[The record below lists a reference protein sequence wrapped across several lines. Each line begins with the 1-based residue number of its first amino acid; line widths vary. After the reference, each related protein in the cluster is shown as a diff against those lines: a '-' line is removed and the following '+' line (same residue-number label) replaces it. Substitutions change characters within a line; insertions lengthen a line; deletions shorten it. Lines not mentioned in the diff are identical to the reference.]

1 MAQRQFQALATATY
15 VLNMMFIKLSI
26 GIFLLRLAVK
36 RVYRRI
42 IWGSIVVVGVWSIVV
57 FFWDLFQ
64 CSPVQAQWDYTIPNF
79 KCVSA
84 DQIVAAAYALS
95 VMTFLSD
102 WFYVS

>member
-1 MAQRQFQALATATY
+1 
-15 VLNMMFIKLSI
+15 MMFIKFSI
-26 GIFLLRLAVK
+26 GIFLLRLAVRK
-36 RVYRRI
+36 IYRRI
-42 IWGSIVVVGVWSIVV
+42 IWGSIFIVGVWSTVL

-64 CSPVQAQWDYTIPNF
+64 CSPVQAQWDYTIPNS

-95 VMTFLSD
+95 VMTILTD